1 MRTKEVTLTIP
12 EYLYEESLKLTSA
25 GLFRDLSELVSAG
38 LRRELQ
44 AAKELLGPE
53 ETNWQEELS
62 RLRAQIREKRAKYG
76 ITAKSEE
83 ETLDELRAARRELWE
98 MNSASVVEKHI
109 RLSAERADRLSRLA
123 QIHQTHEDQ
132 IIERALDILFTL
144 TDLFDEGV
152 ERRGWS
158 FLSEAAL
165 QCVWDNEEDAA
176 YDNWREL
183 YDVPAR

>member
-1 MRTKEVTLTIP
+1 
-12 EYLYEESLKLTSA
+12 
-25 GLFRDLSELVSAG
+25 
-38 LRRELQ
+38 
-44 AAKELLGPE
+44 
-53 ETNWQEELS
+53 
-62 RLRAQIREKRAKYG
+62 
-76 ITAKSEE
+76 
-83 ETLDELRAARRELWE
+83 
-98 MNSASVVEKHI
+98 MNSMPSIVEKHI
-109 RLSAERADRLSRLA
+109 RLSADRADRLSRLA

-144 TDLFDEGV
+144 TDLFDEGA

-165 QCVWDNEEDAA
+165 QHVWDNEEDAA